1 MSNQEIII
9 TAAIT
14 GSFGDKSNNPQMPVT
29 PKEIADHAINAH
41 KAGAAVAH
49 IHVRDPETGEPSME
63 LSLYREVVDRIR
75 DACDMIINLTTGA
88 GARIVPDDGETV
100 GLAAGTTWSSPEKRT
115 EHIVALKP
123 ELCSLDVG
131 SVNFGTRVFAN
142 VIPHVEKMAGII
154 LEAGVKP
161 ELEVFEMGHIEIAK
175 HLIQNKLIQG
185 RPLFQ
190 LCMGIPWGISGEL
203 KNLLMMKEAL
213 PVGSLWGGFG
223 IARNSFPMAA
233 HTALLGGNIR
243 VGFED
248 NYYLEAGKPA
258 KDNASLVAKAV
269 LILDVLGLKAADANR
284 ARKILGLIA

>member
-1 MSNQEIII
+1 MTKQEIII

-14 GSFGDKSNNPQMPVT
+14 GSFGDKSKNSRLPVT
-29 PKEIADHAINAH
+29 PEEIADHAIKAH
-41 KAGAAVAH
+41 GAGAAVAH
-49 IHVRDPETGEPSME
+49 IHVRDPKTAEPSME
-63 LSLYREVVDRIR
+63 LQLYREVVDRIR

-88 GARIVPDDGETV
+88 GARIVPDDGKNV

-142 VIPHVEKMAGII
+142 IVPHVEKMAKII

-175 HLIQNKLIQG
+175 HLIKNKLVKG

-190 LCMGIPWGISGEL
+190 LCLGIPWGISGDA
-203 KNLLMMKEAL
+203 KNLIMMKEAL
-213 PVGSLWGGFG
+213 PQGSLWGGFG
-223 IARNSFPMAA
+223 IAQNSFPMAA

-248 NYYLEAGKPA
+248 NYYLDAGIPA
-258 KDNASLVAKAV
+258 KDNARLVTKAV
-269 LILDVLGLKAADANR
+269 LILELLGLKAATTDT
-284 ARKILGLIA
+284 AREILGLTD

>member
-1 MSNQEIII
+1 MTNKEIII

-14 GSFGDKSNNPQMPVT
+14 GSFGDKLKNAYLPVT
-29 PKEIADHAINAH
+29 PKEIAEHAIKANG
-41 KAGAAVAH
+41 AGAAIAH
-49 IHVRDPETGEPSME
+49 IHVRDPETAEPSME

-75 DACDMIINLTTGA
+75 DECDMIINLTTGA
-88 GARIVPDDGETV
+88 GARIVPDNGEVV
-100 GLAAGTTWSSPEKRT
+100 GFAAGTTWSSPEKRT

-142 VIPHVEKMAGII
+142 IIPHVEKMAKII

-175 HLIQNKLIQG
+175 HLIQNKLING
-185 RPLFQ
+185 TPLFQ
-190 LCMGIPWGISGEL
+190 LCLGIPWGISGEV

-213 PVGSLWGGFG
+213 PQGSLWGGFG
-223 IARNSFPMAA
+223 IARNSFPMAT

-248 NYYLEAGKPA
+248 NYYLDPGIPA
-258 KDNASLVAKAV
+258 KDNAMLVAKAV
-269 LILDVLGLKAADANR
+269 SILELLGLKAATTNI
-284 ARKILGLIA
+284 ARQTLGLND